1 MARARRQLKKVH
13 PNIEKLGF
21 VGVGFFWGVL
31 VAAFILTG
39 YATHACPV

>member
-1 MARARRQLKKVH
+1 MARARRQLNKIH
-13 PNIEKLGF
+13 PNVEKLGF